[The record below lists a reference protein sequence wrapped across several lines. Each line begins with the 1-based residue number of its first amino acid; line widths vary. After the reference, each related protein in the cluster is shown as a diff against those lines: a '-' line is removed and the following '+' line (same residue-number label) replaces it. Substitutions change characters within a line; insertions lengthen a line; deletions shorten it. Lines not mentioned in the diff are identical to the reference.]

1 MKIVFMERD
10 SLGSDV
16 SVGKINELGEVVIYH
31 KSDPDHNAERI
42 KDADIAVVNKIP
54 MNAGILDDAK
64 NLKLIC
70 LSATGTNN
78 IDFEYVN
85 RRGIKVANVKGYST
99 EAVVQ
104 HTFAMF
110 FYVYEHLH
118 YYDDFVKEGR
128 YEKSGMFSHFGYA
141 YHELAGKT
149 WGVIGLGSIGRRVAE
164 VAKAFGCKV
173 VYYSTSGKNNNDSFE
188 RLELED
194 FLKAADVV
202 SIHCPLNDKTRGLI
216 GAGELAKMKKGSFLL
231 NLGRGG
237 IVDEAALFDAL
248 VTEHLGGAA
257 LDVLSIE
264 PITRDNPLY
273 GIKDSNRLLITPHM
287 GWGPKEARQ
296 RCVDEV
302 YENIKAFLAGEDRNL
317 VRE

>member
-10 SLGSDV
+10 SLGPDV
-16 SVGKINELGEVVIYH
+16 SVGKINTLGEVVIYH
-31 KSDPDHNAERI
+31 KSDPDENALRI
-42 KDADIAVVNKIP
+42 RDAEIAVVNKIP
-54 MNAGILDDAK
+54 MNAGILEDAK
-64 NLKLIC
+64 KLKLIC

-118 YYDDFVKEGR
+118 YYDDYVKGGR
-128 YEKSGMFSHFGYA
+128 YESSGMFSHFGYA

-164 VAKAFGCKV
+164 VAKAFGCRV
-173 VYYSTSGKNNNDSFE
+173 VYYSTSGRNDNSNFE
-188 RLELED
+188 RLELD
-194 FLKAADVV
+194 DLLRNSDVV
-202 SIHCPLNDKTRGLI
+202 SIHCPLNEKTKGLI
-216 GAGELAKMKKGSFLL
+216 GKDELAKIKKGAFLL

-237 IVDEAALFDAL
+237 IVDEEALFDAL
-248 VTEHLGGAA
+248 VSEQLEGAA
-257 LDVLSIE
+257 LDVLSSE
-264 PITRDNPLY
+264 PITKDNPLY

-287 GWGPKEARQ
+287 GWGPREARQ

-302 YENIKAFLAGEDRNL
+302 YENIRSFLAGEDRNL